1 MIKVSVIIPVYR
13 VEAFIERCARSL
25 FSQSLKD
32 VEFIFVDDASPD
44 DSIAIVENCVEEF
57 PERKGFIRIIRH
69 PVNQGI
75 SAVRNDGLEAAQGEY
90 IYYCD
95 SDDWVEPETLEKMYQ
110 VAEESGA
117 DIVYCD
123 FYLSF
128 EKNERYMSNP
138 DYNSAEEM
146 LRKGFLG
153 GKMKYNLWNKLVKR
167 SLYTESRLRFP
178 VGHSV
183 GEDML
188 MIRLAAMARK
198 VKHVP
203 EAFYHYVKLN
213 GNAYSN
219 SYSQKYLEDIRYNTD
234 LTIDFLKNRFGNEI
248 EDDIALFKLNT
259 KLPFLITDDKN
270 MYRVWSEWYPEADRY
285 ANANPDLPKRTRL
298 LQVMAARGQWWYV
311 KLYNILVYKFI
322 YGVIYK

>member
-1 MIKVSVIIPVYR
+1 MIKVSVIIPVFR
-13 VEAFIERCARSL
+13 VAAFIERCAESL
-25 FSQSLKD
+25 FSQTLD
-32 VEFIFVDDASPD
+32 EVEFIFVDDSSPD
-44 DSIAIVENCVEEF
+44 DSIAIVERCLEKY
-57 PERKGFIRIIRH
+57 PHRKELTRIIRF
-69 PVNQGI
+69 PVNRGI
-75 SAVRNDGLEAAQGEY
+75 SAVRNAGLDAAQGDY
-90 IYYCD
+90 IYFCD
-95 SDDWVEPETLEKMYQ
+95 SDDRVEQGALEIMHR
-110 VAEESGA
+110 VAEDSGA

-123 FYLSF
+123 FFLSF
-128 EKNERYMSNP
+128 EKSERYISNP
-138 DYNSAEEM
+138 DYDTAEDM

-178 VGHSV
+178 EGHSV

-188 MIRLAAMARK
+188 MIRLASLART

-203 EAFYHYVKLN
+203 EALYHYVKLN

-259 KLPFLITDDKN
+259 KLPFLITDDKY
-270 MYRVWSEWYPEADRY
+270 MYRVWSEWYPEANRY
-285 ANANPDLPKRTRL
+285 ANANTSLPKRTRL
-298 LQVMAARGQWWYV
+298 LQVMAAHGHWWYV
-311 KLYNILVYKFI
+311 KLFYKLVYKFI